1 MPGFDWD
8 RHWELKEEPEGARI
22 FAVKMADMIAD
33 FIEKRNVR
41 TVADYGCGPTT
52 LLFNLAE
59 RFPGTNFYGFDIAE
73 SIVRKDKE
81 KASKLGTT
89 NLRFEQDRLPCPS
102 AGGAYD
108 LVTCFA
114 TLHYVRDIERAIRG
128 LFKLVNRGGHLIF
141 NYPNAYT
148 RRAYQ
153 RDVKPDD
160 EYMKRGFALL
170 LAGENLLSMKKINDI
185 LGVRPRRFYSS
196 VRSNVYVSVR
206 KR

>member
-1 MPGFDWD
+1 MSRFDWD

-33 FIEKRNVR
+33 FIEKRKVR
-41 TVADYGCGPTT
+41 TVADYGCGPAT

-59 RFPGTNFYGFDIAE
+59 RFPAISFYGLDVAE
-73 SIVRKDKE
+73 SIVRKNKE
-81 KASKLGTT
+81 KAAKLGTT

-114 TLHYVRDIERAIRG
+114 TLHYVREIEGAIRG

-148 RRAYQ
+148 QRAYQ

-160 EYMKRGFALL
+160 EYTKRRFALV
-170 LAGENLLSMKKINDI
+170 LAGENLLSMKKIKDV

-196 VRSNVYVSVR
+196 VRSNVYVSVQR
-206 KR
+206 R